1 MPKRLMCPDVRVL
14 WNIHGFVGGRAG
26 SDVGNEIKRRGLFL
40 QDQECARKCALQ
52 TRLPSGKP
60 PLEWKWQSL
69 EHTQSII
76 FTSI

>member
-1 MPKRLMCPDVRVL
+1 MPKRLMCPDVWVS
-14 WNIHGFVGGRAG
+14 WNIHGFVGGGRAA
-26 SDVGNEIKRRGLFL
+26 NEIKRRGLFL
-40 QDQECARKCALQ
+40 QGSKSVWKCALQ
-52 TRLPSGKP
+52 TSLPSGKP